1 MKHDDIHQAA
11 LRATARIALSL
22 TVFSCGGRVQFEQDE
37 GETDPKPPTD
47 LTTGPIAAQGSG
59 GDGGR
64 ASWTTGGGEGGA
76 GGVSAPTICSAA
88 PPGEVVALDAPA
100 FACCAAFLGETQA
113 TDWQVPAPELYAC
126 CNEVVGQID
135 LDPSL
140 ASHIEPS
147 LVAPVWP
154 ETEGDTCCNLLGNPC
169 TFPCGCTVW
178 GPPVPRSLGGRL
190 RSLEQLEIG

>member
-22 TVFSCGGRVQFEQDE
+22 TVLSCGGRVQFEHE
-37 GETDPKPPTD
+37 ESETEPTPPTVD
-47 LTTGPIAAQGSG
+47 GPTTGPIAAQGAG
-59 GDGGR
+59 GGGGR
-64 ASWTTGGGEGGA
+64 DSWTTGGGGE

-100 FACCAAFLGETQA
+100 FACCAGFLGGTRA
-113 TDWQVPAPELYAC
+113 TDWQLPTPELYAC

-140 ASHIEPS
+140 ASNIEPS

-154 ETEGDTCCNLLGNPC
+154 ETEGDSCCDLLGNPC

-178 GPPVPRSLGGRL
+178 GPPVPRSLRGRL